1 MMNKVIYKKV
11 LPITLA
17 GMLLLSGCGSRP
29 NGGKADVVVVTPAPE
44 VTANPA
50 ASAQIVPE
58 TTATPQPTDT
68 PASAPATTQPQN
80 PATTP
85 TPTTAPTPAPT
96 PTPNPT
102 PKPTPAPTQAPS
114 NKPVVTKNPT
124 DEKVIVGGSCWFV
137 AKYENAVWAEWHFV
151 SPDGSRDLTY
161 ADAEKEFS
169 TMEIVKGYASTMQLK
184 NIPEALNGWKV
195 YCRFSNNNGAV
206 TTTKASITVTNS
218 TDGAPKVT
226 KSPTAET
233 VDAGGSCYFVAKYED
248 AIWAEWHFV
257 SPDGSRDLTYTDA
270 AKEFG
275 GVEIINGNTGTMQLK
290 NISVSL
296 NSWKVYCKFS
306 NNIGSVKTSSAQI
319 TVNGQKDPGTAVV
332 TVSDQDASYSA
343 LYNGSYVDSI
353 AKRGTMTIS
362 GGPDVF
368 NVSVRWPNSASEYST
383 WTFSGSFDGRA
394 VMHYSDSTM
403 KTVTVDE
410 KGNET
415 SLLKYNNGTGYLQMT
430 DTGLTW
436 VEDGRGESGA
446 ASFVKS

>member
-1 MMNKVIYKKV
+1 MNNVISKRV
-11 LPITLA
+11 LPILLA

-29 NGGKADVVVVTPAPE
+29 NGGKADVVVVTPTPE
-44 VTANPA
+44 VSANPA

-58 TTATPQPTDT
+58 TTATTAPTNT
-68 PASAPATTQPQN
+68 PAPTSTATQQQAPAA
-80 PATTP
+80 ATTP
-85 TPTTAPTPAPT
+85 APTPAPT
-96 PTPNPT
+96 PVPTPAPT

-151 SPDGSRDLTY
+151 SPDGSRDINY

-195 YCRFSNNNGAV
+195 YCRFSNNNGAM
-206 TTTKASITVTNS
+206 TTTKATITVTNS
-218 TDGAPKVT
+218 TDGSPRVT
-226 KSPTAET
+226 KSPTGET
-233 VDAGGSCYFVAKYED
+233 VDAGGSCSFVARHED

-257 SPDGSRDLTYTDA
+257 SPDGSRDINYADA
-270 AKEFG
+270 AKEFA
-275 GVEIINGNTGTMQLK
+275 GVEIINGNTGTLQLK

-296 NSWKVYCKFS
+296 NGWKVYCKFS

-319 TVNGQKDPGTAVV
+319 TVSGQKDPGTAVV
-332 TVSDQDASYSA
+332 TVSDQDAAYSA
-343 LYNGSYVDSI
+343 LYNGSYVESV
-353 AKRGTMTIS
+353 AKKGTMTIS
-362 GGPDVF
+362 GGPDIF

-394 VMHYSDSTM
+394 VMHYSNCTM

-415 SLLKYNNGTGYLQMT
+415 SLMNYNNGTGYLQMT
-430 DTGLTW
+430 DSGLTW
-436 VEDGRGESGA
+436 ADDGRSASGA